1 MTAQHHLYHITLLF
15 WLYFAAE
22 QLKKLLISCRITV
35 GVIQCCHGTGAP
47 ALSPLII
54 CFGYECQLNACE
66 VEKLCSRHA
75 QSGAKQTDESK
86 LSKERGLLFLSFFF
100 FPVSVMFS
108 LHQNP
113 LAIVEQQAA
122 SLHMFGYCSITL
134 LLPPAHSFYRP
145 CWLTRYIKMISTVIS
160 INPPQPSKY

>member
-35 GVIQCCHGTGAP
+35 GVTQCCHGTGAP

-86 LSKERGLLFLSFFF
+86 LSKERGLLFLSLFFF
-100 FPVSVMFS
+100 FQFLLCS
-108 LHQNP
+108 LCIKIPWP
-113 LAIVEQQAA
+113 LLSSKLHLFTCLVIVQ
-122 SLHMFGYCSITL
+122 SHCFYH
-134 LLPPAHSFYRP
+134 LPTPFTDHAG
-145 CWLTRYIKMISTVIS
+145 
-160 INPPQPSKY
+160 